1 MLKCMFNS
9 SNLSCKNWTM
19 ETKPIHLD
27 LFDVIKLMITSEE
40 SSIMSVKVELEEESG
55 IDSKATIIDR

>member
-1 MLKCMFNS
+1 MLNVYLVTFFLLPPHS
-9 SNLSCKNWTM
+9 A
-19 ETKPIHLD
+19 IFVLD
-27 LFDVIKLMITSEE
+27 DVWFWFAKQIRKE